1 MLVLIQLLMT
11 MMMKSKAAPQTV
23 TVEARSG
30 DAVLLPSEGQSWTR
44 ENVGDIRW
52 THRHLVLSLKNNRTT
67 CEQHRRCELLS
78 NGSLRFSHVH
88 AEDAGNY
95 SLQVFDPHGT
105 RLVQIHFLLRVEEV
119 KSKNPGEGQT
129 NVLLPISCLSLLLL
143 FFIIIII
150 FIVRK
155 RTRRT
160 TAEPK
165 EEDVY
170 MPMFGNHS
178 NKRKQLVKEEES
190 LYVPCYP
197 LVSMETPQ
205 TKAED
210 VYV

>member
-11 MMMKSKAAPQTV
+11 MMMKTAPQTV